1 MFLPLLDLFEECLCL
16 LLVAEGQAGD
26 TLLQLKGVEER
37 PVLVI

>member
-1 MFLPLLDLFEECLCL
+1 MFLPFLDLFEKGLCL

-26 TLLQLKGVEER
+26 TLFQLKGMKEC